1 MVHEEEQKPKENDLR
16 TVFALGFVSFFT
28 DVSTEMVFS
37 ILPTFILTLSGGS
50 LAVLG
55 FIEGLAEAL
64 SYSLRSISGIFAD
77 RFRRRKLMVLIGYGF
92 SNATKPFFAVAST
105 ATDALFIR
113 VGDRVGKAI
122 RTSPRDVLLSEAV
135 SDKKMG
141 TAFGIHRTLDHL
153 GGIVGPILASALM
166 LLFGFGM
173 REVFWFSFIPGII
186 ALILIL
192 FFVKEKVSKSSN
204 QTKFMQGVKTVLTRD
219 FSLLLVVV
227 GLFSLGA
234 FDFSFVLLKAS
245 AANVEAALIPIVYAI
260 INVSQTVVAI
270 PAGQLSDK
278 IGREKVLL
286 LGYVTFLVSS
296 ALIGLQLGNAL
307 YIFPVAFIFGIYLG
321 IVDPIQRAI
330 VPRYAPAE
338 LKGTAYGIYYLTV
351 GVALL
356 VANTAVGALWQYMN
370 ISAAATY
377 SCITSGIG
385 IVCMILFLR
394 RKKQAQSSVTSS
406 TGIIETR

>member
-1 MVHEEEQKPKENDLR
+1 MVQQKEGKSKEDDLR

-37 ILPTFILTLSGGS
+37 LLPTFILTLSGGS

-55 FIEGLAEAL
+55 LIEGIAEAL
-64 SYSLRSISGIFAD
+64 SYNLRSISGIFAD
-77 RFRRRKLMVLIGYGF
+77 KFRRRKLMVLIGYGF
-92 SNATKPFFAVAST
+92 SNAVKPFFAVAST
-105 ATDALFIR
+105 AMDAMVVR
-113 VGDRVGKAI
+113 VGDRIGKAI

-153 GGIVGPILASALM
+153 GGIVGPILASTLM
-166 LLFGFGM
+166 LLFGFTM
-173 REVFWFSFIPGII
+173 REIFWFSFIPGVI

-192 FFVKEKVSKSSN
+192 FFVKENISPSTS
-204 QTKFMQGVKTVLTRD
+204 QTKLMQGVKTVLTRD
-219 FSLLLVVV
+219 FSLLLAVV

-245 AANVEAALIPIVYAI
+245 AANVEEALIPIVYAI
-260 INVSQTVVAI
+260 INTSQTVIAI
-270 PAGQLSDK
+270 PAGTLSDK

-286 LGYVTFLVSS
+286 LGYVVFLVS
-296 ALIGLQLGNAL
+296 ALLIGLPLGSTF
-307 YIFPVAFIFGIYLG
+307 YIFPIALIFGIYLG

-330 VPRYAPAE
+330 IPRYAPAE
-338 LKGTAYGIYYLTV
+338 LKGTAYGLYYLTV

-356 VANTAVGALWQYMN
+356 VANTAVGALWQYAN
-370 ISAAATY
+370 IAIAASY

-385 IVCMILFLR
+385 IVCMVFFLR
-394 RKKQAQSSVTSS
+394 RKK
-406 TGIIETR
+406 